1 MGGSVLCSNLVTHT
15 QNFGIFLKMEGN
27 DKKVPRK
34 IRFVT
39 PTKAQKKKISVTP
52 SKKVVPVYFSSLKTR
67 GIQKLLDYV
76 RIVESENT
84 SLKLREQKIRE
95 KFHKCKERRKKD
107 LERFDKSITN
117 MASVILSEQQK
128 HNQIVVDKNKVLR
141 QISEKLIDLQSNLER
156 EKSRIETEM
165 AQKNKIIQR
174 LKQTNESLKEKLNS
188 IEKKNCIFTKLDEDD
203 SSDSGRESDAVT
215 EDDKNSSHS
224 ETSRSKNILVEDNET
239 LPQKVVC
246 YLTCYL

>member
-1 MGGSVLCSNLVTHT
+1 
-15 QNFGIFLKMEGN
+15 MEGN

-76 RIVESENT
+76 GIVELENKR
-84 SLKLREQKIRE
+84 LKLREQKIRE
-95 KFHKCKERRKKD
+95 KFNKCKERRKKD

-128 HNQIVVDKNKVLR
+128 HNQVLY
-141 QISEKLIDLQSNLER
+141 QYLLSNVKL
-156 EKSRIETEM
+156 
-165 AQKNKIIQR
+165 
-174 LKQTNESLKEKLNS
+174 
-188 IEKKNCIFTKLDEDD
+188 F
-203 SSDSGRESDAVT
+203 
-215 EDDKNSSHS
+215 
-224 ETSRSKNILVEDNET
+224 
-239 LPQKVVC
+239 
-246 YLTCYL
+246 